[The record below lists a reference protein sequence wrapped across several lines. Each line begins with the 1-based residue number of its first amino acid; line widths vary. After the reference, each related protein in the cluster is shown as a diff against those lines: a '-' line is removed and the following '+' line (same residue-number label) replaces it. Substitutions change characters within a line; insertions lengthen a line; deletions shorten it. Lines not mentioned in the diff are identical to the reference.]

1 MAEQLLVI
9 DDEQLTS
16 AGKGADGIP
25 GKRAGA
31 LVEGT
36 VVTASGDA
44 APKHPSQIRIN
55 VDVCA
60 ITLEHKTGL
69 LDFFRNHARVHR
81 LALDR
86 FSVEI
91 VRHFPTGNASEL
103 MDSVTDMLRSCNFR
117 GPNASASGHRIQP
130 THVVTNHVATNVEEY
145 EPLEFRSG
153 DSGSLDFWV

>member
-1 MAEQLLVI
+1 VGQQLLVI

-16 AGKGADGIP
+16 ACKGADSIP
-25 GKRAGA
+25 GKRPGA

-36 VVTASGDA
+36 VVAASDA
-44 APKHPSQIRIN
+44 APNHPSQIRIN

-69 LDFFRNHARVHR
+69 LDFFRNQARMPR

-91 VRHFPTGNASEL
+91 VQHGPPGNASEL
-103 MDSVTDMLRSCNFR
+103 IDSVTDVLRSCDFR
-117 GPNASASGHRIQP
+117 GLGGSASRDCVP
-130 THVVTNHVATNVEEY
+130 APHVATNVDEY
-145 EPLEFRSG
+145 APLEFRTS
-153 DSGSLDFWV
+153 DSDSLDVWV

>member
-1 MAEQLLVI
+1 VAEQLLVI

-16 AGKGADGIP
+16 ACKGADGIP

-31 LVEGT
+31 LVEGN
-36 VVTASGDA
+36 VVGASGDA
-44 APKHPSQIRIN
+44 APNHPSQIRIN

-60 ITLEHKTGL
+60 ITLEHKSGL
-69 LDFFRNHARVHR
+69 LDFFRNQARMHR

-91 VRHFPTGNASEL
+91 VQHAPTGNASEL
-103 MDSVTDMLRSCNFR
+103 MDSVTDMLRSCDFR
-117 GPNASASGHRIQP
+117 GPGASAPGHRVQP

-145 EPLEFRSG
+145 EPLEFRSS
-153 DSGSLDFWV
+153 DSGSLDIWV